1 MVYLKGGA
9 ERNWGSWAEGLGRSR
24 HPEPPL
30 KQPLGYPR
38 GDFKFQKWR
47 IHQGVSLPMEG
58 AQAQRALP

>member
-1 MVYLKGGA
+1 MVYRA
-9 ERNWGSWAEGLGRSR
+9 EAGRRWARAEGLGRSP
-24 HPEPPL
+24 HPEPPY